1 MFDGKVLMTLRKQHH
16 WTQEEMA
23 KRLHCSKQVIS
34 HYENGLR
41 IPSLEMLE
49 SMAGLFGVAPSYFMN
64 DVKPIDLEESITFKQ
79 SSLPIRH
86 TYSNVTAIVSLPVVG
101 TVRCGPGG
109 LAYQDVEGYV
119 QAANVKHPDECF
131 YLRVTGDSMEPQ
143 ITEGDLAL
151 VRRQPEVESG
161 ELAVVVVDREEGT
174 LKKVLFKDGAVIL
187 QAFNPKYTPRVFTGE
202 AINSLTIV
210 GKVLR
215 TEKEW

>member
-1 MFDGKVLMTLRKQHH
+1 MIDVAKMIYTLRKERG
-16 WTQEEMA
+16 WTQAELA
-23 KRLHCSKQVIS
+23 GRLHCTKSVIS
-34 HYENGLR
+34 HYETGKRQPNY
-41 IPSLEMLE
+41 EMLE
-49 SMAGLFGVAPSYFMN
+49 AMA
-64 DVKPIDLEESITFKQ
+64 DVFNVPIGFLISDEDRTRELLAINGRVPTGQ
-79 SSLPIRH
+79 PIP
-86 TYSNVTAIVSLPVVG
+86 VTAIVSLPVVG

-187 QAFNPKYTPRVFTGE
+187 QAFNPKYPPRVFTGE

>member
-1 MFDGKVLMTLRKQHH
+1 MFGDRIRELRKSRYM
-16 WTQEEMA
+16 TQQDLANTLGVE
-23 KRLHCSKQVIS
+23 RSSISK
-34 HYENGLR
+34 YEKGAA
-41 IPSLEMLE
+41 IPSDELKIKL
-49 SMAGLFGVAPSYFMN
+49 ANLFDVSIDYILGREEQVT
-64 DVKPIDLEESITFKQ
+64 VKPQISPAGQSI
-79 SSLPIRH
+79 P
-86 TYSNVTAIVSLPVVG
+86 VAAIVSLPVVG
-101 TVRCGPGG
+101 TVKCGPGG

-151 VRRQPEVESG
+151 IRRQPEVESG
-161 ELAVVVVDREEGT
+161 ELAVVVVNSEEGT

-187 QAFNPKYTPRVFTGE
+187 QAFNPKYPPRVFTGD

-210 GKVLR
+210 GKVIR